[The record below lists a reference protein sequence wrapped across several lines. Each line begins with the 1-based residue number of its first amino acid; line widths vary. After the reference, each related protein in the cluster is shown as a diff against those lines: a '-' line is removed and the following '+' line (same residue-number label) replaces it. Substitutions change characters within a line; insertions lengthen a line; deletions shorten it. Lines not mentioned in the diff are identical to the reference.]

1 MQNETTERRQYVPAV
16 GPKLHKLLMVV
27 FGMFALLAI
36 NSVYLAG
43 ITLAEWFSAATY
55 QDYFYQWMFL
65 AHLVLGLIIVLP
77 VIVYGIVHIKN
88 ARHRPNRRA
97 IKVGYAL
104 FAFALVLLA
113 SGLILTRGLPYLEV
127 RDPAAR
133 EMAYWVHVIVP
144 LLVVWLFILHRLA
157 GKGINWK
164 AGGAVTLVAVS
175 FALVMLGI
183 QSQDPRLWN
192 VVGPA
197 SGEQYFFPSLSRT
210 ATGNFIPAKAM
221 MMDSYCKDCH
231 IDAHRGWEMSMHHLS
246 SFNNPVYLFSVRNTR
261 EFAMQRDGTV
271 QGSRFCAGCHDP
283 VPFFSGAFDD
293 PDFDD
298 VNHPT
303 AQAGITCTSCHAITH
318 INSPRGNADY
328 TIEEP
333 IHYPFAYSD
342 DPLLAWVNR
351 MLVKAKPEFHKK
363 TFLKPLHKTA
373 EFCGTCH
380 KVHLPVELN
389 GYRWL
394 RGQNSYDSFLLSGVS
409 GHGAASFY
417 YPDQAVTTCNQCHMP
432 WQVSDDFAAI
442 PDPVSGEFRIHDHQ
456 FPSANTAIPQIVGMP
471 DWVNAAHRKFLE
483 GSLRLDLFGLRRGG
497 AISGELI
504 APLRPDIPALVP
516 GESYLLETVLRTLTL
531 GHLFTQ
537 GTADSNQVWVEITV
551 SAGDR
556 LIGRSGA
563 VNDLGEVDPWS
574 WFGNAYVVDREGRR
588 IDRRNPE
595 DIFVS
600 LYNHQIPPGA
610 GEVVHYRFT
619 VPEDIGGPVTV
630 RAALKY
636 RKFDTTMMRLV
647 LDDTRAVNDLPVVTI
662 ATDSIT
668 FPVYNQAE
676 SAAQVPDI
684 PEWQRWNDYGI
695 GLLRTPGAG
704 ELRQAEEAF
713 RMVENLGRADGPLN
727 LARVYLREGRL
738 DEAVVMLERAARYE
752 PAAYPWVV
760 AWFTGQVNRQN
771 GFLDEA
777 IENFRNILDTRYQLA
792 RDRGFDFSLDYR
804 VSNMLAQTL
813 FERAQ
818 LERGD
823 GRREKRNS
831 FIAEAI
837 AWYRHT
843 LGIEPENAEAYYGL
857 SQAYAQSGETGLSE
871 EHRRLYQTYKVD
883 DNARDRAIALA
894 RRMDPAA
901 NHAANP
907 VAIYDLQRESVTT
920 GPVFDSAPD

>member
-1 MQNETTERRQYVPAV
+1 MQNATIERRQYVPAV
-16 GPKLHKLLMVV
+16 GPKLHRLLLAV
-27 FGMFALLAI
+27 FGLFALLAI

-65 AHLVLGLIIVLP
+65 VHLVLGLVIVLP
-77 VIVYGIVHIKN
+77 VIVYGIIHINN

-113 SGLILTRGLPYLEV
+113 SGLVLTRGLPYLEV

-164 AGGAVTLVAVS
+164 AGGAVALVAVS
-175 FALVMLGI
+175 FALIMLGI
-183 QSQDPRLWN
+183 QSQDPRQWN
-192 VVGPA
+192 VTGPE
-197 SGEQYFFPSLSRT
+197 SGEQYFFPSLART

-221 MMDSYCKDCH
+221 MMASYCKDCH
-231 IDAHRGWEMSMHHLS
+231 ADAHRGWEASMHHLA
-246 SFNNPVYLFSVRNTR
+246 SFNNPVYLFAVRGTR
-261 EFAMQRDGTV
+261 EFTMQRDGNV
-271 QGSRFCAGCHDP
+271 QGARFCAGCHDP

-303 AQAGITCTSCHAITH
+303 AQAGITCTGCHAITH
-318 INSPRGNADY
+318 VNSPRGNADY

-394 RGQNSYDSFLLSGVS
+394 RAQNHYDSFLLSGVS
-409 GHGAASFY
+409 GHGVASFY
-417 YPDQAVTTCNQCHMP
+417 YPDKAETSCNQCHMP
-432 WQVSDDFAAI
+432 WQVSEDFAAI
-442 PDPVSGEFRIHDHQ
+442 PDPVGGDFRIHDHQ
-456 FPSANTAIPQIVGMP
+456 FPSANTAVPQMTGMP
-471 DWVNAAHRKFLE
+471 EWVNEAHREFLE

-497 AISGELI
+497 RISGELI
-504 APLRPDIPALVP
+504 APLRPEIPALVP

-537 GTADSNQVWVEITV
+537 GTADSNQVWIEITV

-556 LIGRSGA
+556 LIGRSG
-563 VNDLGEVDPWS
+563 VMNDLGEVDPWS
-574 WFGNAYVVDREGRR
+574 WFGNAYVVDQEGRR
-588 IDRRNPE
+588 IDRRNAQ
-595 DIFVS
+595 DIFVN

-610 GEVVHYRFT
+610 SEVVHYRFT
-619 VPEDIGGPVTV
+619 VPVDIDGPLTV
-630 RAALKY
+630 SAALKY
-636 RKFDTTMMRLV
+636 RKFDTTMMRYV
-647 LDDTRAVNDLPVVTI
+647 LDDPQAVNDLPVVTI
-662 ATDSIT
+662 ATDSISV
-668 FPVYNQAE
+668 PVRNQAIG
-676 SAAQVPDI
+676 AAVVPDI

-738 DEAVVMLERAARYE
+738 DEAVLMLDKVARHE

-760 AWFTGQVNRQN
+760 AWFTGQLNRQN

-813 FERAQ
+813 LERAQ

-831 FIAEAI
+831 FISEAI
-837 AWYRHT
+837 GWYRHT
-843 LGIEPENAEAYYGL
+843 LGIEPENAEAHYGL

-871 EHRRLYQTYKVD
+871 EHRRLYQTYKVN

-894 RRMDPAA
+894 RRMNPAA

-907 VAIYDLQRESVTT
+907 VAIYDLHRESV
-920 GPVFDSAPD
+920 SAGLPAEHASD